1 MYLIFVS
8 EDALK
13 LVRFFA
19 VKTVSALF
27 LIAGI
32 YSTTNLQTYEQS
44 KNFFNQANTESSSEE
59 SLKLK
64 RRTLISM

>member
-32 YSTTNLQTYEQS
+32 YLHSAKFFLETNALCLS
-44 KNFFNQANTESSSEE
+44 D
-59 SLKLK
+59 
-64 RRTLISM
+64 IP